1 MAKAPLAKAPLA
13 KAPLAKA
20 PPAKAPAAKAAKTA
34 AASKASA
41 GKKPPSAIDTDLL
54 RSIAQLLSE
63 TNVGEIEVRKGDLK
77 VRVSRHVPA
86 AAAPVAVTAAPAA
99 PAQATAAPPAA
110 AMPVPSPM
118 APPVLTAA
126 ATAAAHPGA
135 VNSPM
140 VGTGYR
146 KPSPDAKNF
155 VEVGS
160 VVKAGDK
167 LMLIE
172 AMKTFN
178 DIVAPKAGTVT
189 AILIEDGQP
198 VEFGQTLFVIE

>member
-1 MAKAPLAKAPLA
+1 MAKAQ
-13 KAPLAKA
+13 
-20 PPAKAPAAKAAKTA
+20 AAKAAKTSASGAGSA
-34 AASKASA
+34 AARSSSSAAPAARSA
-41 GKKPPSAIDTDLL
+41 GGIDTDLV
-54 RSIAQLLSE
+54 RSIANLLAE
-63 TNVGEIEVRKGDLK
+63 TNVGEIEIKKGDLK
-77 VRVSRHVPA
+77 IRVSRQVSVA
-86 AAAPVAVTAAPAA
+86 ATAAPVAMAATPVTPAPAPAPAAAPAA
-99 PAQATAAPPAA
+99 PPPPAA
-110 AMPVPSPM
+110 AS
-118 APPVLTAA
+118 
-126 ATAAAHPGA
+126 AHPGA
-135 VNSPM
+135 VKSPM
-140 VGTGYR
+140 VGTAYR

-178 DIVAPKAGTVT
+178 DIVAPKSGLVS